1 MKAVLRSVKP
11 YWLYLILT
19 GKKTIEV
26 GKSCPQAKDWNKVVE
41 MYCSKDM
48 RSFNR
53 IPEED
58 KEWMRKYLGRVA
70 CRFVCKWVAELDCE
84 LYNDGSDEEVRRV
97 WYDEDD
103 GERYTEIIARTG
115 NHPWLSRH
123 ACMSWD
129 EFKAY
134 MGEGEKTFYGWHISD
149 LKIYDKP
156 KELSEFYK
164 VGAKSLEELDEDELC
179 RYCAP
184 TNYGERRV
192 HLVPNAGAAFCEGDY
207 CEEAYRKYFEQNFVL
222 TRPPQSWMYIQE
234 LEERK

>member
-19 GKKTIEV
+19 GKKTVEI

-58 KEWMRKYLGRVA
+58 KEWMHKYLGKVA
-70 CRFVCKWVAELDCE
+70 CRFVCECILTHKFHNGLISFNSIG
-84 LYNDGSDEEVRRV
+84 LPSGTYSS
-97 WYDEDD
+97 YLIFEDD
-103 GERYTEIIARTG
+103 YKAMC
-115 NHPWLSRH
+115 LSF
-123 ACMSWD
+123 D
-129 EFKAY
+129 EVKQY
-134 MGEGEKTFYGWHISD
+134 GKGKTIYGWHISQ

-156 KELSEFYK
+156 KELSEFVTAREK
-164 VGAKSLEELDEDELC
+164 D
-179 RYCAP
+179 YCDGCGVARESC
-184 TNYGERRV
+184 N
-192 HLVPNAGAAFCEGDY
+192 GDY
-207 CEEAYRKYFEQNFVL
+207 HCTQKHCDGYHL
-222 TRPPQSWMYIQE
+222 SRPPESWMYVQE